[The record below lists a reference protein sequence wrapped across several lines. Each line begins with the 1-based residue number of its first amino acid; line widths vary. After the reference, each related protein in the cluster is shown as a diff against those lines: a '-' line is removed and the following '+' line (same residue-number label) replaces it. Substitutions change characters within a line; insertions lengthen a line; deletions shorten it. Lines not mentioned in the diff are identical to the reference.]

1 MITSIQSSNEDLS
14 KSNSATLSELKNSKE
29 RANAFE
35 KENAALL
42 KNVDIVM
49 KEKELLEKDLQEKV
63 ISWYN

>member
-14 KSNSATLSELKNSKE
+14 KSNSATLSELKHSKE

-42 KNVDIVM
+42 RNFDIVTN
-49 KEKELLEKDLQEKV
+49 EKELLEKDLQEKV
-63 ISWYN
+63 IS